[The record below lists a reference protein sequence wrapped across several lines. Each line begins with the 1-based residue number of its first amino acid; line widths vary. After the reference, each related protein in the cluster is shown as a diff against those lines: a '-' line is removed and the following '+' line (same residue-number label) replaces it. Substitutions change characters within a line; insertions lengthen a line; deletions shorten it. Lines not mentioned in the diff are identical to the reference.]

1 MLYLIN
7 ETFFDKTTREV
18 IDLLK
23 IGYTGKFW
31 EFTRGH
37 LFNFLNR

>member
-23 IGYTGKFW
+23 IGYTGDSGLD
-31 EFTRGH
+31 TS
-37 LFNFLNR
+37 